1 MSSAQGKGPDTIEAE
16 ADLGRHLAA
25 LVGQCPDMA
34 RLHGELGCPPLR
46 RRPAGFEGLVHI
58 VVFQQISLAAARA
71 IWERTLGVFGSITP
85 AILAAA
91 SDEDFR
97 AAGQSRPKIRTLRA
111 IAAAVLDGSLDF
123 DAIGRLEADAA
134 HAALVQVKGI
144 GPWTADVYL
153 LSCLGH
159 PDAWPAGDV
168 ALQAAA
174 GDLLGLAAR
183 PDAKAMA
190 ALGERW
196 RPYRA
201 VAARLL
207 WAHYARLRG
216 RAAEPATT
224 A

>member
-1 MSSAQGKGPDTIEAE
+1 MSDAQVNGSTIETE
-16 ADLGRHLAA
+16 ADLVRLLAMLGR
-25 LVGQCPDMA
+25 QCPDMD
-34 RLHGELGCPPLR
+34 RLRGELGCPPLR

-58 VVFQQISLAAARA
+58 VTFQQISTAAARA
-71 IWERTLGVFGSITP
+71 IWDKTVGVFGSITP

-91 SDEDFR
+91 SDDDFR
-97 AAGQSRPKIRTLRA
+97 AAGQSRPKVRTLRA
-111 IAAAVLDGSLDF
+111 IAGAVRDGSLDL
-123 DAIGRLEADAA
+123 DAIGRLDADAA
-134 HAALVQVKGI
+134 HAALVRVKGI

-159 PDAWPAGDV
+159 PDAWPAGDI

-174 GDLLGLAAR
+174 NDLLGLGAR

-190 ALGERW
+190 VLGERW
-196 RPYRA
+196 RPHRA

-216 RAAEPATT
+216 GRSAEPATT